1 MTRAL
6 RRSTAWPA
14 LLAVVFLQLATA
26 AHACDR
32 LEGRSAP
39 SSVVA
44 EAAAP
49 CEHMGMP
56 ATPTRS
62 GICQEHCKAD
72 SQLVDHHTAVDVADC
87 AAVLAV
93 FQELPSDTGA
103 GTPRSARVLPR
114 ATAPPVFA
122 SSGRL
127 RI

>member
-6 RRSTAWPA
+6 RRLTAWLA

-39 SSVVA
+39 SPVVA
-44 EAAAP
+44 EAGAP

-56 ATPTRS
+56 ASPTRS
-62 GICQEHCKAD
+62 GVCQEHCKAD
-72 SQLVDHHTAVDVADC
+72 SQLVDPHSPVAVAEC

-103 GTPRSARVLPR
+103 GTSRSALVVPR